1 MQMPV
6 PTGPDAIGTVTDHW
20 VDTNRRELF
29 TEHGAPRELMVQLW
43 YPAAPAAR
51 EERAPYVQDGRM
63 LRPLAR
69 LMGLPEDSFDALDR
83 VPTHAIPSAAVA
95 SSEAG
100 YPVLVFSHGRC
111 GYRQHNTIQVEE
123 LVSHGFVVATIDHPY
138 AATGVVF
145 PDGRRVLF
153 DDRLLPPWPWDPL
166 PGHDGEVQRAALSF
180 LADDVRFVLDRLAAL
195 NDGDMDGPL
204 AGRLDLE
211 RLGALG
217 VSLGAMVL
225 TDAARLDR
233 RIRAILSMDAPMPP
247 AVVEDGLRIPAMW
260 LSRDAVTMTLEGWS
274 ERDIVTTQATMRAV
288 FDGLPGDGYLVLVP
302 DMFHPDFSDGRFL
315 SPLLPE
321 RGLTGPI
328 SGERARTILNAFSLA
343 FFDRHLRDAAAPLL
357 DDLARGFPDVRFE
370 RRHAARDAVASG
382 DHVARTPDKETR
394 WARS

>member
-1 MQMPV
+1 
-6 PTGPDAIGTVTDHW
+6 
-20 VDTNRRELF
+20 
-29 TEHGAPRELMVQLW
+29 
-43 YPAAPAAR
+43 
-51 EERAPYVQDGRM
+51 
-63 LRPLAR
+63 
-69 LMGLPEDSFDALDR
+69 
-83 VPTHAIPSAAVA
+83 
-95 SSEAG
+95 
-100 YPVLVFSHGRC
+100 
-111 GYRQHNTIQVEE
+111 
-123 LVSHGFVVATIDHPY
+123 
-138 AATGVVF
+138 
-145 PDGRRVLF
+145 
-153 DDRLLPPWPWDPL
+153 
-166 PGHDGEVQRAALSF
+166 
-180 LADDVRFVLDRLAAL
+180 
-195 NDGDMDGPL
+195 
-204 AGRLDLE
+204 
-211 RLGALG
+211 
-217 VSLGAMVL
+217 
-225 TDAARLDR
+225 
-233 RIRAILSMDAPMPP
+233 MPP

-260 LSRDAVTMTLEGWS
+260 LSRDAGTMALEGWS